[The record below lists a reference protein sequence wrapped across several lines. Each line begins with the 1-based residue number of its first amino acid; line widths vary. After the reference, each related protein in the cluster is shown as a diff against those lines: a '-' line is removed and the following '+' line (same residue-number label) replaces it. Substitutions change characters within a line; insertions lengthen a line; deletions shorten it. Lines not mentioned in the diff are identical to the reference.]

1 MCKKNDG
8 INAVICGQ
16 GPNLFYV
23 IIILNCYFGANKPLK
38 TIYKNNDKKKT
49 MIKMNKNILLAN

>member
-23 IIILNCYFGANKPLK
+23 IIILNCYFGANEPLK
-38 TIYKNNDKKKT
+38 TIYKKKKMKT
-49 MIKMNKNILLAN
+49 KIMIKKNDDKNE